1 MIHTVDTFD
10 YVAVEQTPCQVRRR
24 GNQGRR
30 YNEKKYKDI
39 LAAFDIETTN
49 DDESCQAF
57 MYVWQAQL
65 NDQTVMGRTWDE
77 FLLFLKRLA
86 ERLKENE
93 YIVFFIHN
101 LSFEFQFLRGIYNF
115 SQEEVFAME
124 SRKVLKCE
132 MMEHFEFRCSYL
144 QTNMSLA
151 EFTHKMG
158 VADEKLSGEDFDY
171 SKARYPWTELTA
183 EEIHYCVNDVKGLV
197 QAMEKQMEL
206 EEDSLYTLPYTSTGY
221 VRRDCRAAM
230 RHFNWY
236 DLKMML
242 PDYDVFCMLREAF
255 RGGNT
260 HANRYYSG
268 LIMRDVKSYDRSSSY
283 PDVMVNRLFPMGP
296 WMKDENVDMN
306 WVLRRIYRHHRACLM
321 RVKFFN
327 VRLTDPGWG
336 APYLAKAKCRN
347 VQRADID
354 NGRIL
359 SADYLETTITD
370 VDFKIIMEEY
380 TFDYMEVTD
389 FYHARYGKL
398 PLQLRNCILSYYNDK
413 TSLKGI
419 PEQELYY
426 MKQKN
431 KLNSIYGMSVQSPV
445 KQTIDFLNDFIERN
459 EDEQELLEKA
469 NSHAFLSYAWGCWVT
484 ALAREELEQAIKLAG
499 DGFIYCDT
507 DSVKYI
513 GDADFSALN
522 ERLRRRSKENG
533 ASAMDPKG
541 KVHYLG
547 VWEKES
553 KGDFAYRTFKTLGA
567 KKYVFTDEDG
577 KVGVTIAGVN
587 KKKGAEE
594 LASRGG
600 VTAFRPGFV
609 FRTAGGLESV
619 YNDNPPMSELIR
631 EGRSVPITSNVYMRD
646 SEYTVGI
653 TGDYMR
659 ILERAQDWKLANEKN

>member
-1 MIHTVDTFD
+1 MIFNVDTFD

-30 YNEKKYKDI
+30 HNEKKYKDI
-39 LAAFDIETTN
+39 IAAFDIETTN
-49 DDESCQAF
+49 DDESRQAF

-77 FLLFLKRLA
+77 FRTFLGRLA

-93 YIVFFIHN
+93 YILFFVHN
-101 LSFEFQFLRGIYNF
+101 LSFEFQFLRGIYSF

-124 SRKVLKCE
+124 PRKVLKCE
-132 MMEHFEFRCSYL
+132 MMDHFEFRCSYL

-158 VADEKLSGEDFDY
+158 VSDEKLSGEDFDY
-171 SKARYPWTELTA
+171 SKARYPWTELSD

-206 EEDSLYTLPYTSTGY
+206 EEDSLYTLPFTSTGY

-268 LIMRDVKSYDRSSSY
+268 LIMRNVKSYDRSSSY
-283 PDVMVNRLFPMGP
+283 PDVMINRMFPMGP

-321 RVKFFN
+321 RVKLFN
-327 VRLTDPGWG
+327 VRLTDPMWG

-398 PLQLRNCILSYYNDK
+398 PLQLRNCILQYYNDK

-445 KQTIDFLNDFIERN
+445 KQTIDFLNDFVERN
-459 EDEQELLEKA
+459 EDEEELLEKA
-469 NSHAFLSYAWGCWVT
+469 NSHAFQSYAWGVWTT
-484 ALAREELEQAIKLAG
+484 AWARYELEEAIKLAG

-513 GDADFSALN
+513 GDADFSPLN
-522 ERLRRRSKENG
+522 ERLKRRSKENG
-533 ASAMDPKG
+533 AFAIDPKG
-541 KVHYLG
+541 KTHYLG
-547 VWEKES
+547 VWEYEGEYK
-553 KGDFAYRTFKTLGA
+553 TFKTLGA
-567 KKYVFTDEDG
+567 KKYVYTDQDG
-577 KVGVTIAGVN
+577 SVHVTIAGVN

-594 LASRGG
+594 LAKRGG

-609 FRTAGGLESV
+609 FREAGGLESV
-619 YNDNPPMSELIR
+619 YNDEPEISELIR
-631 EGRSVPITSNVYMRD
+631 EGNSIPITSNVYMCD

-653 TGDYMR
+653 TADYMR
-659 ILERAQDWKLANEKN
+659 ILERARDWKLATEKY

>member
-1 MIHTVDTFD
+1 MIYNVDTFD
-10 YVAVEQTPCQVRRR
+10 YVAIEQIPCQVRRR

-30 YNEKKYKDI
+30 HNEKKYKDI
-39 LAAFDIETTN
+39 IAAFDIETTN

-65 NDQTVMGRTWDE
+65 NDVTVMGRTWEE
-77 FLLFLKRLA
+77 FRTFLGRIA

-93 YIVFFIHN
+93 YIVIFVHN
-101 LSFEFQFLRGIYNF
+101 LSFEFQFLRGIYDF

-124 SRKVLKCE
+124 PRKVLKCE

-171 SKARYPWTELTA
+171 SKARYPWTELSD

-206 EEDSLYTLPYTSTGY
+206 EEDSLYTLPFTSTGY
-221 VRRDCRAAM
+221 VRRDVRAAM

-242 PDYDVFCMLREAF
+242 PDYEIFCMLREAF

-268 LIMRDVKSYDRSSSY
+268 LIMRNVKSYDRASSY
-283 PDVMVNRLFPMGP
+283 PDVQVNRLFPMGP

-321 RVKFFN
+321 RIKLFN
-327 VRLTDPGWG
+327 VRLSDPGWG

-347 VQRADID
+347 VLAGDID

-380 TFDYMEVTD
+380 TFDYMEVTE

-398 PLQLRNCILSYYNDK
+398 PLQLRNCVLKYFHDK
-413 TSLKGI
+413 TTLKGI

-445 KQTIDFLNDFIERN
+445 KQTIDFLDDFIERN
-459 EDEQELLEKA
+459 EDERDLLEKA
-469 NSHAFLSYAWGCWVT
+469 NSHAFQSYAWGVWTT
-484 ALAREELEQAIKLAG
+484 AWARYELEEAIRLAG
-499 DGFIYCDT
+499 NGFIYCDT

-513 GDADFSALN
+513 GDVDFSSLN
-522 ERLRRRSKENG
+522 ERLKRRSKENG
-533 ASAMDPKG
+533 AAAKDPKG
-541 KVHYLG
+541 KTHYLG
-547 VWEKES
+547 VWEYEGEYK
-553 KGDFAYRTFKTLGA
+553 TFKTLGA
-567 KKYVFTDEDG
+567 KKYVYTDEEN
-577 KVGVTIAGVN
+577 KVHVTIAGVD

-594 LASRGG
+594 LAARGG

-619 YNDNPPMSELIR
+619 YNDEPEISELIR
-631 EGRSVPITSNVYMRD
+631 EGRSIPITSNVYMRD

-659 ILERAQDWKLANEKN
+659 ILERARDWKLATEKN

>member
-1 MIHTVDTFD
+1 MIYNVDTFD
-10 YVAVEQTPCQVRRR
+10 YVAIEQIPCQVRRR

-30 YNEKKYKDI
+30 HNEKKYKDI
-39 LAAFDIETTN
+39 IAAFDIETTN

-65 NDQTVMGRTWDE
+65 NDVTVMGRTWEE
-77 FLLFLKRLA
+77 FRTFLGRIA

-93 YIVFFIHN
+93 YIVIFVHN
-101 LSFEFQFLRGIYNF
+101 LSFEFQFLRGIYDF

-124 SRKVLKCE
+124 PRKVLKCE

-171 SKARYPWTELTA
+171 SKARYPWTELSD

-206 EEDSLYTLPYTSTGY
+206 EEDSLYTLPFTSTGY
-221 VRRDCRAAM
+221 VRRDVRAAM

-242 PDYDVFCMLREAF
+242 PDYEIFCMLREAF

-268 LIMRDVKSYDRSSSY
+268 LIMRNVKSYDRASSY
-283 PDVMVNRLFPMGP
+283 PDVQVNRLFPMGP

-321 RVKFFN
+321 RIKLFN
-327 VRLTDPGWG
+327 VRLSDPGWG

-347 VQRADID
+347 VLAGDID

-380 TFDYMEVTD
+380 TFDYMEVTE

-398 PLQLRNCILSYYNDK
+398 PLQLRNCVLKYFHDK
-413 TSLKGI
+413 TTLKGI

-459 EDEQELLEKA
+459 EDERDLLEKA
-469 NSHAFLSYAWGCWVT
+469 NSHAFQSYAWGVWTT
-484 ALAREELEQAIKLAG
+484 AWARYELEEAIRLAG
-499 DGFIYCDT
+499 NGFIYCDT

-513 GDADFSALN
+513 GDVDFSSLN
-522 ERLRRRSKENG
+522 ERLKRRSKENG
-533 ASAMDPKG
+533 AAAKDPKG
-541 KVHYLG
+541 KTHYLG
-547 VWEKES
+547 VWEYEGEYK
-553 KGDFAYRTFKTLGA
+553 TFKTLGA
-567 KKYVFTDEDG
+567 KKYVYTDQDG
-577 KVGVTIAGVN
+577 SVHVTIAGVN

-594 LASRGG
+594 LAARGG

-609 FRTAGGLESV
+609 FREAGGLESV
-619 YNDNPPMSELIR
+619 YNDEPEISELIR
-631 EGRSVPITSNVYMRD
+631 EGRSIPITSNVYMRD

-659 ILERAQDWKLANEKN
+659 ILERARDWKLATEKN

>member
-1 MIHTVDTFD
+1 MIYNVDTFD
-10 YVAVEQTPCQVRRR
+10 YVAIEQIPCQVRRR

-30 YNEKKYKDI
+30 HNEKKYKDI
-39 LAAFDIETTN
+39 IAAFDIETTN

-65 NDQTVMGRTWDE
+65 NDVTVMGRTWEE
-77 FLLFLKRLA
+77 FRTFLGRIA

-93 YIVFFIHN
+93 YIVIFVHN
-101 LSFEFQFLRGIYNF
+101 LSFEFQFLRGIYDF

-124 SRKVLKCE
+124 PRKVLKCE

-171 SKARYPWTELTA
+171 SKARYPWTELSD

-206 EEDSLYTLPYTSTGY
+206 EEDSLYTLPFTSTGY
-221 VRRDCRAAM
+221 VRRDVRAAM

-242 PDYDVFCMLREAF
+242 PDYEIFCMLREAF

-268 LIMRDVKSYDRSSSY
+268 LIMRNVKSYDRASSY
-283 PDVMVNRLFPMGP
+283 PDVQVNRLFPMGP

-321 RVKFFN
+321 RIKLFN
-327 VRLTDPGWG
+327 VRLSDPGWG

-347 VQRADID
+347 VLAGDID

-380 TFDYMEVTD
+380 TFDYMEVTE

-398 PLQLRNCILSYYNDK
+398 PLQLRNCVLKYFHDK
-413 TSLKGI
+413 TTLKGI

-459 EDEQELLEKA
+459 EDERDLLEKA
-469 NSHAFLSYAWGCWVT
+469 NSHAFQSYAWGVWTT
-484 ALAREELEQAIKLAG
+484 AWARYELEEAIRLAG
-499 DGFIYCDT
+499 NGFIYCDT

-513 GDADFSALN
+513 GDADFTQLN
-522 ERLRRRSKENG
+522 ERLKRRSKENG
-533 ASAMDPKG
+533 AAAKDPKG
-541 KVHYLG
+541 KTHYLG
-547 VWEKES
+547 VWEYEGKY
-553 KGDFAYRTFKTLGA
+553 KTFKTLGA
-567 KKYVFTDEDG
+567 KKYVYTDEEN
-577 KVGVTIAGVN
+577 KVHVTIAGVN

-594 LASRGG
+594 LAARGG

-619 YNDNPPMSELIR
+619 YNDEPEISELIR
-631 EGRSVPITSNVYMRD
+631 EGRSIPITSNVYMRD

-659 ILERAQDWKLANEKN
+659 ILERARDWKLATEKY

>member
-1 MIHTVDTFD
+1 MIYNVDTFD
-10 YVAVEQTPCQVRRR
+10 YVAIEQIPCQIRRR

-30 YNEKKYKDI
+30 HNEKKYKDI
-39 LAAFDIETTN
+39 IAAFDIETTN

-65 NDQTVMGRTWDE
+65 NDVTVMGRTWEE
-77 FLLFLKRLA
+77 FRTFLGRIA

-93 YIVFFIHN
+93 YIVIFVHN

-124 SRKVLKCE
+124 PRKVLKCE

-171 SKARYPWTELTA
+171 SKARYPWTELSD

-197 QAMEKQMEL
+197 QAMQKQMDL
-206 EEDSLYTLPYTSTGY
+206 EEDSLYTLPFTSTGY
-221 VRRDCRAAM
+221 VRRDVRAAM

-242 PDYDVFCMLREAF
+242 PDYDIFCMLREAF

-268 LIMRDVKSYDRSSSY
+268 LIVRNVEGYDRASSY
-283 PDVMVNRLFPMGP
+283 PDVEVNRLFPMGP

-321 RVKFFN
+321 RVKLFN
-327 VRLTDPGWG
+327 VRLTDPMWG

-347 VQRADID
+347 VQRGDID

-398 PLQLRNCILSYYNDK
+398 PLQLRNCVLKYFHDK
-413 TSLKGI
+413 TTLKGI

-445 KQTIDFLNDFIERN
+445 KQTIDFLDDFIERN
-459 EDEQELLEKA
+459 EDERDLLEKA
-469 NSHAFLSYAWGCWVT
+469 NSHAFQSYAWGVWTT
-484 ALAREELEQAIKLAG
+484 AWARYELEEAIKLAG
-499 DGFIYCDT
+499 NGFIYCDT

-513 GDADFSALN
+513 GGADFTQLN
-522 ERLRRRSKENG
+522 EKLKRRSKENG
-533 ASAMDPKG
+533 AAAKDPKG
-541 KVHYLG
+541 KTHYLG
-547 VWEKES
+547 VWEYEGKY
-553 KGDFAYRTFKTLGA
+553 KTFKTLGA
-567 KKYVFTDEDG
+567 KKYVYTDEENN
-577 KVGVTIAGVN
+577 VHVTIAGVN

-594 LASRGG
+594 LARRGG

-619 YNDNPPMSELIR
+619 YNDEPDISELIR
-631 EGRSVPITSNVYMRD
+631 EGRSIPITSNVYMRD

-659 ILERAQDWKLANEKN
+659 ILERARDWKLATEKY

>member
-1 MIHTVDTFD
+1 MIYNVDTFD
-10 YVAVEQTPCQVRRR
+10 YVAIEQIPCQVRRR

-30 YNEKKYKDI
+30 HNEKKYKDI
-39 LAAFDIETTN
+39 IAAFDIETTN

-65 NDQTVMGRTWDE
+65 NDVTVMGRTWEE
-77 FLLFLKRLA
+77 FRTFLGRIA

-93 YIVFFIHN
+93 YIVIFVHN
-101 LSFEFQFLRGIYNF
+101 LSFEFQFLRGIYDF

-124 SRKVLKCE
+124 PRKVLKCE

-171 SKARYPWTELTA
+171 SKARYPWTELSD

-206 EEDSLYTLPYTSTGY
+206 EEDSLYTLPFTSTGY
-221 VRRDCRAAM
+221 VRRDVRAAM

-242 PDYDVFCMLREAF
+242 PDYEIFCMLREAF

-268 LIMRDVKSYDRSSSY
+268 LIMRNVKSYDRASSY
-283 PDVMVNRLFPMGP
+283 PDVQVNRLFPMGP

-321 RVKFFN
+321 RIKLFN
-327 VRLTDPGWG
+327 VRLSDPGWG

-347 VQRADID
+347 VLAGDID

-380 TFDYMEVTD
+380 TFDYMEVTE

-398 PLQLRNCILSYYNDK
+398 PLQLRNCVLKYFHDK
-413 TSLKGI
+413 TTLKGI

-445 KQTIDFLNDFIERN
+445 KQTIDFLDDFIERN
-459 EDEQELLEKA
+459 EDERDLLEKA
-469 NSHAFLSYAWGCWVT
+469 NSHAFQSYAWGVWTT
-484 ALAREELEQAIKLAG
+484 AWARYELEEAIRLAG
-499 DGFIYCDT
+499 NGFIYCDT

-513 GDADFSALN
+513 GDADFTQLN
-522 ERLRRRSKENG
+522 ERLKRRSKENG
-533 ASAMDPKG
+533 AAAKDPKG
-541 KVHYLG
+541 KTHYLG
-547 VWEKES
+547 VWEYEGKY
-553 KGDFAYRTFKTLGA
+553 KTFKTLGA
-567 KKYVFTDEDG
+567 KKYVYTDEED
-577 KVGVTIAGVN
+577 KVHVTIAGVN

-594 LASRGG
+594 LAARGG

-619 YNDNPPMSELIR
+619 YNDEPEISELIR
-631 EGRSVPITSNVYMRD
+631 EGRSIPITSNVYMRD

-659 ILERAQDWKLANEKN
+659 ILERARDWKLATEKY

>member
-1 MIHTVDTFD
+1 MIYNVDTFD
-10 YVAVEQTPCQVRRR
+10 YVAIEQIPCQVRRR

-30 YNEKKYKDI
+30 HNEKKYKDI
-39 LAAFDIETTN
+39 IAAFDIETTN

-65 NDQTVMGRTWDE
+65 NDVTVMGRTWEE
-77 FLLFLKRLA
+77 FRTFLGRIA

-93 YIVFFIHN
+93 YIVIFVHN
-101 LSFEFQFLRGIYNF
+101 LSFEFQFLRGIYDF

-124 SRKVLKCE
+124 PRKVLKCE

-171 SKARYPWTELTA
+171 SKARYPWTELSD

-206 EEDSLYTLPYTSTGY
+206 EEDSLYTLPFTSTGY
-221 VRRDCRAAM
+221 VRRDVRAAM

-242 PDYDVFCMLREAF
+242 PDYEIFCMLREAF

-268 LIMRDVKSYDRSSSY
+268 LIMRNVKSYDRASSY
-283 PDVMVNRLFPMGP
+283 PDVQVNRLFPMGP

-321 RVKFFN
+321 RIKLFN
-327 VRLTDPGWG
+327 VRLSDPGWG

-347 VQRADID
+347 VLAGDID

-380 TFDYMEVTD
+380 TFDYMEVTE

-398 PLQLRNCILSYYNDK
+398 PLQLRNCVLKYFHDK
-413 TSLKGI
+413 TTLKGI

-445 KQTIDFLNDFIERN
+445 KQTIDFLDDFIERN
-459 EDEQELLEKA
+459 EDERDLLEKA
-469 NSHAFLSYAWGCWVT
+469 NSHAFQSYAWGVWTT
-484 ALAREELEQAIKLAG
+484 AWARYELEEAIRLAG
-499 DGFIYCDT
+499 NGFIYCDT

-513 GDADFSALN
+513 GDVDFSSLN
-522 ERLRRRSKENG
+522 ERLKRRSKENG
-533 ASAMDPKG
+533 AAAKDPKG
-541 KVHYLG
+541 NTHYLG
-547 VWEKES
+547 VWEYEGEYK
-553 KGDFAYRTFKTLGA
+553 TFKTLGA
-567 KKYVFTDEDG
+567 KKYVYTDEEN
-577 KVGVTIAGVN
+577 KVHVTIAGVD

-594 LASRGG
+594 LAARGG

-619 YNDNPPMSELIR
+619 YNDEPEISELIR
-631 EGRSVPITSNVYMRD
+631 EGRSIPITSNVYMRD

-659 ILERAQDWKLANEKN
+659 ILERARDWKLATEKN

>member
-1 MIHTVDTFD
+1 MIYNVDTFD
-10 YVAVEQTPCQVRRR
+10 YVAIEQIPCQVRRR

-30 YNEKKYKDI
+30 HNEKKYKDI
-39 LAAFDIETTN
+39 IAAFDIETTN

-65 NDQTVMGRTWDE
+65 NDVTVMGRTWEE
-77 FLLFLKRLA
+77 FRTFLGRIA

-93 YIVFFIHN
+93 YIVIFVHN
-101 LSFEFQFLRGIYNF
+101 LSFEFQFLRGIYDF

-124 SRKVLKCE
+124 PRKVLKCE

-171 SKARYPWTELTA
+171 SKARYPWTELSD

-206 EEDSLYTLPYTSTGY
+206 EEDSLYTLPFTSTGY
-221 VRRDCRAAM
+221 VRRDVRAAM

-242 PDYDVFCMLREAF
+242 PDYEIFCMLREAF

-268 LIMRDVKSYDRSSSY
+268 LIMRNVKSYDRASSY
-283 PDVMVNRLFPMGP
+283 PDVQVNRLFPMGP

-321 RVKFFN
+321 RIKLFN
-327 VRLTDPGWG
+327 VRLSDPGWG

-347 VQRADID
+347 VLAGDID

-380 TFDYMEVTD
+380 TFDYMEVTE

-398 PLQLRNCILSYYNDK
+398 PLQLRNCVLKYFHDK
-413 TSLKGI
+413 TTLKGI

-445 KQTIDFLNDFIERN
+445 KQTIDFLDDFIERN
-459 EDEQELLEKA
+459 EDERDLLEKA
-469 NSHAFLSYAWGCWVT
+469 NSHAFQSYAWGVWTT
-484 ALAREELEQAIKLAG
+484 AWARYELEEAIRLAG
-499 DGFIYCDT
+499 NGFIYCDT

-513 GDADFSALN
+513 GDVDFSSLN
-522 ERLRRRSKENG
+522 ERLKRRSKENG
-533 ASAMDPKG
+533 AAAKDPKG
-541 KVHYLG
+541 NTHYLG
-547 VWEKES
+547 VWEYEGEYK
-553 KGDFAYRTFKTLGA
+553 TFKTLGA
-567 KKYVFTDEDG
+567 KKYVYTDEEN
-577 KVGVTIAGVN
+577 KVHVTIAGVN

-594 LASRGG
+594 LAARGG

-609 FRTAGGLESV
+609 FREAGGLESV
-619 YNDNPPMSELIR
+619 YNDEPEISELIR
-631 EGRSVPITSNVYMRD
+631 EGRSIPITSNVYMRD

-659 ILERAQDWKLANEKN
+659 ILERARDWKLATEKN

>member
-1 MIHTVDTFD
+1 MIFNVDTFD

-30 YNEKKYKDI
+30 HNEKKYKDI
-39 LAAFDIETTN
+39 IAAFDIETTN
-49 DDESCQAF
+49 DDESRQAF

-65 NDQTVMGRTWDE
+65 NDQTVMGRTWEE
-77 FLLFLKRLA
+77 FRTFLGRLA

-93 YIVFFIHN
+93 YILFFVHN
-101 LSFEFQFLRGIYNF
+101 LSFEFQFLRGIYSF

-124 SRKVLKCE
+124 PRKVLKCE
-132 MMEHFEFRCSYL
+132 MMDHFEFRCSYL

-158 VADEKLSGEDFDY
+158 VSDEKLSGDDFDY
-171 SKARYPWTELTA
+171 SKARYPWTELTD

-206 EEDSLYTLPYTSTGY
+206 EEDSLYTLPFTSTGY

-242 PDYDVFCMLREAF
+242 PDYHVFCMLRNAF

-260 HANRYYSG
+260 HASRYMSG
-268 LIMRDVKSYDRSSSY
+268 LIIKNVKSYDRSSSY
-283 PDVMVNRLFPMGP
+283 PDVMINRMFPMGP

-321 RVKFFN
+321 NVKLFN
-327 VRLTDPGWG
+327 VRLTDPMWG
-336 APYLAKAKCRN
+336 SPYLAKAKCRN

-398 PLQLRNCILSYYNDK
+398 PLQLRNCILQYYNDK

-445 KQTIDFLNDFIERN
+445 KQTIDFLNDFVERN
-459 EDEQELLEKA
+459 EDEEELLEKA
-469 NSHAFLSYAWGCWVT
+469 NSHAFQSYAWGVWTT
-484 ALAREELEQAIKLAG
+484 AWARYELEEAIKLAG

-507 DSVKYI
+507 DSVKYV
-513 GDADFSALN
+513 GDADFSSLN
-522 ERLRRRSKENG
+522 ERLKRRSKENG
-533 ASAMDPKG
+533 AYATDPKG

-547 VWEKES
+547 VWEYEGEYK
-553 KGDFAYRTFKTLGA
+553 TFKTLGA
-567 KKYVFTDEDG
+567 KKYVYTDEEN
-577 KVGVTIAGVN
+577 KVHVTIAGVN

-594 LASRGG
+594 LAARGG

-609 FRTAGGLESV
+609 FREAGGLESV
-619 YNDNPPMSELIR
+619 YNDEPEISELIR
-631 EGRSVPITSNVYMRD
+631 EGKSIPITSNVYMCD

-653 TGDYMR
+653 TADYMR
-659 ILERAQDWKLANEKN
+659 ILERARDWKLATEKN